1 MEDFVYVQWVPAGKL
16 MKALVGFVLCL
27 CLITIAIGIQYPFF
41 IVIGASVNAF
51 LLFLFWNY
59 RGIEVKVIKEKR
71 F

>member
-1 MEDFVYVQWVPAGKL
+1 MYVQWVPAGKL